1 MLILASKSK
10 SRQDLLDA
18 AGVKFKSI
26 SADIDEGTIRREM
39 RAAGHDSRQTS
50 LKLAI
55 EKATTVS
62 KKYPGSFVIGADQ
75 ILDLKGEWFS
85 KPKDLN
91 SAHKNLKKLRNK
103 THLLVNG
110 TAIVKNGSVVW
121 FDNSVVKVTMRD
133 FSDNFLDDYLAEA
146 GDDVCYSVGA
156 YYMED
161 LGAQLVKSFEG
172 DYFSVLGL
180 PLLPLLECLRQCG
193 ELQK

>member
-1 MLILASKSK
+1 MLILASQSK

-18 AGVKFKSI
+18 AGVKFKSV
-26 SADIDEGTIRREM
+26 SADIDEEAIKSEM
-39 RAAGHDSRQTS
+39 RSAGCDSKQAS
-50 LKLAI
+50 LKLAT
-55 EKATTVS
+55 EKAMAVS
-62 KKYPGSFVIGADQ
+62 KKHPKAFVIGADQ
-75 ILDLKGEWFS
+75 ILDMNGEWFS
-85 KPKDLN
+85 KPADL
-91 SAHKNLKKLRNK
+91 SMAHKHLKKLRNK

-110 TAIVKNGSVVW
+110 TAVVKNGKLVW

-146 GDDVCYSVGA
+146 GEEVCYSVGA

-180 PLLPLLECLRQCG
+180 PLLPLLDCLRQCG
-193 ELQK
+193 ELKK

>member
-18 AGVKFKSI
+18 AGVEFKSV
-26 SADIDEGTIRREM
+26 SAGIDEEAVKKEM
-39 RAAGHDSRQTS
+39 RIAGQDSRKTS
-50 LKLAI
+50 LQLAT
-55 EKATTVS
+55 EKAMAVS
-62 KKYPGSFVIGADQ
+62 KKYPRAFVIGADQ

-85 KPKDLN
+85 KPADLN
-91 SAHKNLKKLRNK
+91 AAHKHLKKLRNK

-110 TAIVKNGSVVW
+110 TAVVRNGSLVW

-146 GDDVCYSVGA
+146 GEDVCNSVGA

-161 LGAQLVKSFEG
+161 LGAQLVKSYEG
-172 DYFSVLGL
+172 DYFSILGL
-180 PLLPLLECLRQCG
+180 PLLPLLECLRTCG
-193 ELQK
+193 ELKK

>member
-18 AGVKFKSI
+18 AGVKFESI
-26 SADIDEGTIRREM
+26 PSGIDEEAIRTEM
-39 RAAGHDSRQTS
+39 RAAGQNSKQTS
-50 LKLAI
+50 LKLAT
-55 EKATTVS
+55 EKAMAVS
-62 KKYPGSFVIGADQ
+62 EKYPKAFVIGADQ
-75 ILDLKGEWFS
+75 ILDMKGEWFS
-85 KPKDLN
+85 KPADL
-91 SAHKNLKKLRNK
+91 SMAHKNLKKLRDK

-110 TAIVKNGSVVW
+110 TAVVKNGKLIW

-146 GDDVCYSVGA
+146 GEEVCYSVGA

-172 DYFSVLGL
+172 DYFSILGL

-193 ELQK
+193 ELKK